1 MSTAKILVVDDN
13 PNNRLALRTVLK
25 GVRAEVHE
33 AANGLDALS
42 MALEEQYAMI
52 LLDVQ
57 MPEMDGF
64 EVCEQLRADPRT
76 ANTPIL
82 FLTAAFKEV
91 VDKVRGYVAGATDY
105 LEKPIEDHIV
115 KAKVQVFLRLYEQQ
129 HLLQQ
134 NNDELRVAATVFE
147 SQEGMVV
154 TDSNG
159 IILRVNRAFT
169 KITGFSAEDAI
180 GQNPR
185 ILKSGIHDSSFY
197 VSMWDSILHR
207 GGWAGEIWNR
217 RKLGEAYAQYLTIT
231 PVLGPDGKISNYV
244 GTFTD
249 ATDRIAAAEKIERL
263 AFYDALTQLPNRR
276 LMMDRLERALTTST
290 RSNRFGALMLLDM
303 DNFKTLNDTLGHD
316 VGDQFL
322 VEVATRIKNCIRE
335 GDTAARMGGDEFVVI
350 LEHLDRDQQ
359 AAVQATSVAVKI
371 QALLNQPYLLQVG
384 HKHEEQRQRSHQCT
398 SSIGITL
405 FCDQSASVEELVK
418 RADTA
423 MYQAKEAGRNTFRFF
438 DPAMQEIVV
447 AKAILEED
455 LRKAIAEGQ
464 FVLHYQAQVDNES
477 HVVGTEALV
486 RWRHPT
492 KGMVSPA
499 AFIPL
504 AEETSLILPLGHWVM
519 EAACAQL
526 ALWDVQPDM
535 QHLSV
540 AVNVSARQFSLPN
553 FVPQVLALMER
564 HHIRP
569 YRLKLELTES
579 LLLKNTDD
587 VIAKMIALKECGVDF
602 SLDDFGTGYSSL
614 SYLKRLPL
622 DQLKIDQSFV
632 RDVLTDA
639 SDAAIARAV
648 IALGKSL
655 GLGVIA
661 EGVETQEQRNFLADN
676 GCTFYQGYFF
686 SRPVPLH
693 EFEALVH
700 QQVAATPCQPAAT
713 LSGAG

>member
-1 MSTAKILVVDDN
+1 MTLAKILVVDDN

-25 GVRAEVHE
+25 GARAEVHE
-33 AANGLDALS
+33 AANGFDALS
-42 MALEEQYAMI
+42 MALTEQYALI

-76 ANTPIL
+76 ANTPII

-91 VDKVRGYVAGATDY
+91 VDKLRGYVAGATDY
-105 LEKPIEDHIV
+105 LEKPIDDHIV

-129 HLLQQ
+129 HMLQR
-134 NNDELRVAATVFE
+134 NNDDLRVAATVFE

-154 TDSNG
+154 TDPNG
-159 IILRVNRAFT
+159 TILRVNRAFT
-169 KITGFSAEDAI
+169 KITGFSAEAVI
-180 GQNPR
+180 GENPR
-185 ILKSGIHDSSFY
+185 VLKSGIHDADFY
-197 VSMWDSILHR
+197 AAMWDAILHK

-217 RKLGEAYAQYLTIT
+217 RKQGDAYAQYLTIT
-231 PVLGPDGKISNYV
+231 PVLGPDGRVSNYV

-263 AFYDALTQLPNRR
+263 AFYDPLTLLPNRR
-276 LMMDRLERALTTST
+276 LMMDRLERALTNSA

-322 VEVATRIKNCIRE
+322 VEVAARIKNCIRE
-335 GDTAARMGGDEFVVI
+335 GDTASRMGGDEFVVI
-350 LEHLDRDQQ
+350 LEHLDKEDQ
-359 AAVQATSVAVKI
+359 AAVQATAVAIKI
-371 QALLNQPYLLQVG
+371 QTQLNQPYLLQVG
-384 HKHEEQRQRSHQCT
+384 DKHADQRERSHQCT

-405 FCDQSASVEELVK
+405 FRDRSSSVEELVK

-455 LRKAIAEGQ
+455 LRRAMAENQ
-464 FVLHYQAQVDNES
+464 FVLHYQAQVDGDS
-477 HVVGTEALV
+477 KVVGTEALV
-486 RWRHPT
+486 RWNHPA
-492 KGMVSPA
+492 KGLVSPA

-504 AEETSLILPLGHWVM
+504 AEETGLILPLGHWVM

-526 ALWDVQPDM
+526 ALWAVQADM
-535 QHLSV
+535 AHLSV

-553 FVPQVLALMER
+553 FVAQVLGLME
-564 HHIRP
+564 HYQIRP
-569 YRLKLELTES
+569 DRLKLELTES
-579 LLLKNTDD
+579 LLLKNADD
-587 VIAKMIALKECGVDF
+587 VIAKMVALKARGVDF

-661 EGVETQEQRNFLADN
+661 EGVETLGQRDFLAEN
-676 GCTFYQGYFF
+676 GCAAYQGYFF
-686 SRPVPLH
+686 SRPLPLS
-693 EFEALVH
+693 EFETFVRHNLR
-700 QQVAATPCQPAAT
+700 T
-713 LSGAG
+713 